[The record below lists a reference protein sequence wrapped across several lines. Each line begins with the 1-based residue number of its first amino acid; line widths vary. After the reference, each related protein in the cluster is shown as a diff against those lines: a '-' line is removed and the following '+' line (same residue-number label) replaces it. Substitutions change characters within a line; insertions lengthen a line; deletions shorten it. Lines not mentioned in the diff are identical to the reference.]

1 MQGDLSGEVDLTEV
15 NMVVVRLYFLALS
28 LFTLHFFW
36 SVNLLLIMVV
46 FQRNDKQPFESAIQ

>member
-15 NMVVVRLYFLALS
+15 NMVVVLLYFLALC
-28 LFTLHFFW
+28 LFSLHFFW

-46 FQRNDKQPFESAIQ
+46 FQRNDKKPFESVIQ